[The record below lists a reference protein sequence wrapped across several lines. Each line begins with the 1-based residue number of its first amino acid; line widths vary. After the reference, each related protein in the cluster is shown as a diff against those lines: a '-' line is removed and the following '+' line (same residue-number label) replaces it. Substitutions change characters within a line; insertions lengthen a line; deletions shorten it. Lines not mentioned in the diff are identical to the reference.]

1 MKIDTSDNT
10 LTIQLR
16 YCFEDENLHSMNAE
30 VFNECERQFI
40 KVIKSAEKYFEDT
53 LQIKIKPRK
62 EGSLIDI
69 FTVAIDNPEIR
80 ATALALITIFA
91 TKYFDSKFSS
101 AKHKTDET
109 SKKLENLQTIKEH
122 IKTGTLTEDDFD
134 YIASND
140 KDLRKQKS
148 KFFKS
153 AKKETEVLKIET
165 TTIKELD
172 QQPIIVIIERK
183 DFDSFILPETV
194 EKTEEIQEAKIYIVA
209 PILIKGRRD
218 AWKGIFENSSIDF
231 KVADKEFL
239 AQVWNKQIN
248 FQNGTYINCEL
259 KTTISTNI
267 ETDETKITREV
278 ENVANYGEDNAPI
291 RIVKHRKKTENFNIN
306 EQPNLFSGLETN
318 KNNE

>member
-1 MKIDTSDNT
+1 MKIEASNNA

-40 KVIKSAEKYFEDT
+40 KVIRSTEKYFEDT
-53 LQIKIKPRK
+53 LQVKIKPRK

-69 FTVAIDNPEIR
+69 FTVAINNPEIR
-80 ATALALITIFA
+80 ATALTLITIFT
-91 TKYFDSKFSS
+91 TKFFDSKFSS

-109 SKKLENLQTIKEH
+109 SKKLENVQSIKEQ
-122 IKTGTLTEDDFD
+122 IKAGTLNEDDFD

-148 KFFKS
+148 NFFKS
-153 AKKETEVLKIET
+153 AKKEAEVLKIET
-165 TTIKELD
+165 TTITDLD
-172 QQPIIVIIERK
+172 QQPIIIIVERK
-183 DFDSFILPETV
+183 DFDSFILPETT
-194 EKTEEIQEAKIYIVA
+194 EKTEETQEAKIYIVA

-218 AWKGIFENSSIDF
+218 AWKGIFENNNIDF

-259 KTTISTNI
+259 KTTTSTNI
-267 ETDETKITREV
+267 ETEETKISREV
-278 ENVANYGEDNAPI
+278 ENVANYGEDNQPLKI
-291 RIVKHRKKTENFNIN
+291 ISHRKKSKSTDTSQQLTMFSDNSMPTE
-306 EQPNLFSGLETN
+306 
-318 KNNE
+318 

>member
-1 MKIDTSDNT
+1 MKIETSNNA

-40 KVIKSAEKYFEDT
+40 KVIKSTEKYFEDT
-53 LQIKIKPRK
+53 LQVKIKPRK

-69 FTVAIDNPEIR
+69 FTIAINNPEIR
-80 ATALALITIFA
+80 ASAIALITIFA
-91 TKYFDSKFSS
+91 TKFFDAKFST

-109 SKKLENLQTIKEH
+109 SKKLENLQAIKEQ
-122 IKTGTLTEDDFD
+122 IKAGNLTEDDFD

-148 KFFKS
+148 NFFKL
-153 AKKETEVLKIET
+153 AKKEAEITKIET
-165 TTIKELD
+165 TTITNSNI
-172 QQPIIVIIERK
+172 QPTIIIVERK
-183 DFDSFILPETV
+183 DFDSFILTQTTEQ
-194 EKTEEIQEAKIYIVA
+194 TEETQDAKIYIVA

-218 AWKGIFENSSIDF
+218 AWKGIFENNNIDF

-248 FQNGTYINCEL
+248 FQNGTFINCEL
-259 KTTISTNI
+259 KTTTSTNI
-267 ETDETKITREV
+267 ETDETKISREV
-278 ENVANYGEDNAPI
+278 ENVANYGEDKQPLKI
-291 RIVKHRKKTENFNIN
+291 ISHRKKSKNTDTSQQLTMFSDNSMPTE
-306 EQPNLFSGLETN
+306 
-318 KNNE
+318 

>member
-1 MKIDTSDNT
+1 MKIDPINNT

-40 KVIKSAEKYFEDT
+40 KLIKSTEKYFEDT
-53 LQIKIKPRK
+53 LNIKIKPRK

-80 ATALALITIFA
+80 ATALTLITIFA
-91 TKYFDSKFSS
+91 TKIFDSKFSS

-109 SKKLENLQTIKEH
+109 SKKLENLQTIKEQ
-122 IKTGTLTEDDFD
+122 IKAGTLTEDDFD

-148 KFFKS
+148 NFFKS
-153 AKKETEVLKIET
+153 AKKERDVLKVET
-165 TTIKELD
+165 TTIKDIE
-172 QQPIIVIIERK
+172 QHTIIVIVERK
-183 DFDSFILPETV
+183 DFDNFILPETI
-194 EKTEEIQEAKIYIVA
+194 EKTEEIQDAKIYIVA

-218 AWKGIFENSSIDF
+218 AWKGIYENSSIDF
-231 KVADKEFL
+231 KIADKEFL
-239 AQVWNKQIN
+239 EQVWNKQIN

-267 ETDETKITREV
+267 ETEETKISREV
-278 ENVANYGEDNAPI
+278 ENVTNYGEDNAPI
-291 RIVKHRKKTENFNIN
+291 KIVKHRKKVKNINN
-306 EQPNLFSGLETN
+306 EQPNLFSGLETYD
-318 KNNE
+318 KGE